1 MLDIYLICL
10 IVGGGLLALS
20 LLGGHDSDLGGH
32 SPEAEHGGGAGHGG
46 GSLAAWFSLRSL
58 VSFAAFFGLAGLVGG
73 LLGLGSTGRLIMAL
87 VTGLAVGG
95 FTAFA
100 FGVVRSRGEV
110 GARAGR
116 LAGRT
121 GQVLVPPAAGQ
132 PSQPGQPGQLER
144 LGKVALTVGGQLEQR
159 PARSADV
166 LRPGDPVIVIA
177 EERGVLEVK
186 FWDGA

>member
-1 MLDIYLICL
+1 MLDLYLICL

-20 LLGGHDSDLGGH
+20 LLGGHDGDLGGH
-32 SPEAEHGGGAGHGG
+32 SPEAEHGGGH
-46 GSLAAWFSLRSL
+46 LAPWFSLRAL
-58 VSFAAFFGLAGLVGG
+58 VSFTAFFGLAGVVGG
-73 LLGLGSTGRLIMAL
+73 LLGLGGTARLVMAL

-100 FGVVRSRGEV
+100 FGVVRARGEV

-116 LAGRT
+116 LSGRT

-132 PSQPGQPGQLER
+132 LGQPER

-166 LRPGDPVIVIA
+166 LRPGDPVLVIA

>member
-20 LLGGHDSDLGGH
+20 LLGGHDGDLGGH

-58 VSFAAFFGLAGLVGG
+58 VSFAAFFGLAGVVGG
-73 LLGLGSTGRLIMAL
+73 LLGLGSTARLVMAL

-132 PSQPGQPGQLER
+132 PGQAGQRSQPER

>member
-20 LLGGHDSDLGGH
+20 LLGGHDTDLGGH
-32 SPEAEHGGGAGHGG
+32 APEAEHGGGGGH
-46 GSLAAWFSLRSL
+46 LAPWFSLRAL
-58 VSFAAFFGLAGLVGG
+58 VSFVAFFGLAGVVGG
-73 LLGLGSTGRLIMAL
+73 LMGLGGAARLVMAL

-100 FGVVRSRGEV
+100 FGVVRARGEV
-110 GARAGR
+110 GAQAGR

-121 GQVLVPPAAGQ
+121 GQVVVPPAPAR
-132 PSQPGQPGQLER
+132 PGHPER

-159 PARSADV
+159 PARSADD
-166 LRPGDPVIVIA
+166 LRPGDPVLVIA